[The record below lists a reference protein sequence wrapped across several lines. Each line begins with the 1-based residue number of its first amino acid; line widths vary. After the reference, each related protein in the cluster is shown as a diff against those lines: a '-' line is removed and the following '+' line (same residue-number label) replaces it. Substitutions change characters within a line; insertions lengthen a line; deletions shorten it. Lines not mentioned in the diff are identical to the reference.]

1 MCLSMRRMLD
11 LMSLISDFNT
21 LISLARILLAN
32 SSDDGKLGREGAI
45 KGGESGSDLETYG
58 DLEGEKDK

>member
-1 MCLSMRRMLD
+1 MLD

-32 SSDDGKLGREGAI
+32 SSDGGKPGHEGAI
-45 KGGESGSDLETYG
+45 KDGESGSDLETSG
-58 DLEGEKDK
+58 VLEGEDDK

>member
-21 LISLARILLAN
+21 LIPLARILLEK
-32 SSDDGKLGREGAI
+32 SSDDGKPGREGAT
-45 KGGESGSDLETYG
+45 KGGESRSNLETSG
-58 DLEGEKDK
+58 DLEGEEDK